1 MYIFY
6 TNLMPVFIFYT
17 RAFFCLL
24 KASYTGH
31 IMLKA
36 KEGWVM
42 KVRSVLP
49 MIIAKIGYIIISIF
63 LLLLGILFITQP
75 DISIQIIG
83 KILGIVMILFGCIK
97 LVGYFSKDLFR
108 LAFQYDL
115 QFGIIVLVIGL
126 VVLLKPSEVINLI
139 FMAMGITML
148 ADSLFK
154 IQIAID
160 SKKFGIGEWW
170 GIIILAIITG
180 IIAIILVFKP
190 FESVKILTTI
200 LGATLIAE
208 GGLNLF
214 VAITTVKIIKHQYPD
229 YIEKNSEMED

>member
-1 MYIFY
+1 
-6 TNLMPVFIFYT
+6 
-17 RAFFCLL
+17 
-24 KASYTGH
+24 
-31 IMLKA
+31 MLKA

-190 FESVKILTTI
+190 FESVKIMTTI